1 MKETKITSKIK
12 TNIQSH
18 NGTSPVFGENFPKMS
33 SAAIGVLLQMVN
45 MTELDYC
52 TRNDLYR
59 SNPADTAFKINRAVD
74 ELISNG
80 CIVETHDNRLAVNKV
95 MIAQKMKLVHGNL
108 LIRMEE

>member
-1 MKETKITSKIK
+1 MENTVNLSKVNCPIFNNK
-12 TNIQSH
+12 L
-18 NGTSPVFGENFPKMS
+18 PKMS

-52 TRNDLYR
+52 TRNDLYKN
-59 SNPADTAFKINRAVD
+59 NPADTTFKINQAVD

-80 CIVETHDNRLAVNKV
+80 CIVETHDHRLAVNKV
-95 MIAQKMKLVHGNL
+95 MIAQKMQLVHGNL